1 MIKTT
6 FYIGLNDQETKK
18 QEIATE
24 KALDIIEE
32 TFDKYSEYGATL
44 YHCRGIY
51 KHVNGE
57 KVREETIAAFVLD
70 IEEDAKISIIET
82 LKKELN
88 QESILITEEDIKAT
102 FT

>member
-6 FYIGLNDQETKK
+6 FFIGLNDKDTKVQEVTD
-18 QEIATE
+18 E
-24 KALDIIEE
+24 KAMDIVEE
-32 TFDKYSEYGATL
+32 TFDKYSEFGATI
-44 YHCRGIY
+44 YHCKGIY

-57 KVREETIAAFVLD
+57 KVREKTIAAFVLNID
-70 IEEDAKISIIET
+70 ENAKKSIVET

-102 FT
+102 FA